1 MVKGEDKEP
10 EVPQVPVPGDIHR
23 RIVRGKERMRRGASL
38 RLLCLRFWRGH
49 QYWYLDEN
57 QLLQVLPT
65 QTTVNGGGKPRHRV
79 RQVRNLIAP
88 IVEEKVSRTT
98 KRVPGYDIAPTSFDP
113 ARVAAASLAKKVALA
128 GYDQWGIRRA
138 TKKLVTLAIVA
149 GEGFAWPYYDTSIGP
164 FAPDPDGDGN
174 WLGRGDIRIRT
185 YSRNQVMWEPGV
197 EFDDSPWI
205 ATQEGRPVDEVMQ
218 LDDYMGGPLAPDAQA
233 MVPQSEKNRW
243 GQQLVVVTE
252 YLERPS
258 PKFPLGRW
266 LTLAGNRVIVGATAG
281 PDGAM
286 IYRPYPLTDCD
297 GNPVDEPVLHRL
309 SYTVDPDADEDFGL
323 VKHLIDPQRSYNDAN
338 NKALEWK
345 NRVLNPRILAPVGSM
360 KTRPDDQPG
369 GIDYYTPV
377 GGQVPQWQPVPP
389 IPESLFQIMQQAKMD
404 MQMIA
409 ATGDIP
415 DDLNA
420 GPAVEAVIER
430 SHEISQQFTGD
441 LAKVHSTI
449 MRHCLYL
456 AGKLYD
462 TPRLMQ
468 VRGLIGWEP
477 IAAFKGSD
485 MMGECDVRVLP
496 GSLVTQTREEVRATV
511 MGYAQLG
518 WVEPE
523 QAMAA
528 IESGT
533 ADQLIETFD
542 LQRSRVWR
550 VIQALKGGPDA
561 FMNLPPHP
569 DGTPGWM
576 PRPFDNLRVQKKEF
590 SDWLMTDD
598 YEGQSAPVQEAA
610 NLYYK
615 GILML
620 EQQEAAQA
628 AQQQMQMAQGLG
640 MSNAARP
647 QLPPP
652 TPSLPGSGAGTPPP
666 K

>member
-1 MVKGEDKEP
+1 MVKGEDQG
-10 EVPQVPVPGDIHR
+10 PQVPVPGDIQR
-23 RIVRGKERMRRGASL
+23 RIMRGKERQRRGASL
-38 RLLCLRFWRGH
+38 RNLCLRFWRGS

-57 QLLQVLPT
+57 QILQVLPT
-65 QTTVNGGGKPRHRV
+65 TTTASGGGKPRHRV
-79 RQVRNLIAP
+79 RQTRNLIAP
-88 IVEEKVSRTT
+88 IVEEKVSRST

-128 GYDQWGIRRA
+128 GYDQWGVRRA
-138 TKKLVTLAIVA
+138 TKKIVTLAIVA
-149 GEGFAWPYYDTSIGP
+149 GEGFAWPFYDTSVGP
-164 FAPDPDGDGN
+164 FAPDPDQDGN
-174 WLGRGDIRIRT
+174 WVGRGDIRIRT
-185 YSRNQVMWEPGV
+185 YSRNQVLWEPGV

-205 ATQEGRPVDEVMQ
+205 ATQEGRPVDEVKQ
-218 LDDYMGGPLAPDAQA
+218 LDDYIGGELTADAQA
-233 MVPQSEKNRW
+233 AELPSEKNR
-243 GQQLVVVTE
+243 QARQLVLVTE

-258 PKFPLGRW
+258 PRFPLGRW
-266 LTLAGNRVIVGATAG
+266 LTIANSKVIVGATPG
-281 PDGAM
+281 PDGAV

-309 SYTVDPDADEDFGL
+309 SYTVDPDNDEDLGL
-323 VKHLIDPQRSYNDAN
+323 VQHLLDAQRSYNDAN
-338 NKALEWK
+338 NKSLEWK

-377 GGQVPQWQPVPP
+377 GGQVPQWQPVPQVP
-389 IPESLFQIMQQAKMD
+389 DSLFQIMAQAKQD
-404 MQMIA
+404 MQQIA
-409 ATGDIP
+409 ATGDVP

-430 SHEISQQFTGD
+430 SHEIGQQFLGD
-441 LAKVHSTI
+441 LAKVHETI

-456 AGKLYD
+456 AGRFYD

-477 IAAFKGSD
+477 IQAFKGSD

-496 GSLVTQTREEVRATV
+496 GSLVTLTREEVRSTV

-533 ADQLIETFD
+533 AEQLIETYD

-550 VIQALKGGPDA
+550 VVQMLKQGPDA
-561 FMNLPPHP
+561 FMNMPPRP

-576 PRPFDNLRVQKKEF
+576 PREFDNLRVQKSEF
-590 SDWLMTDD
+590 SNWLITDD
-598 YEGQSAPVQEAA
+598 FESQPPPVQEAA
-610 NLYYK
+610 NLYYH

-620 EQQEAAQA
+620 EAQQA
-628 AQQQMQMAQGLG
+628 AQQAQIQMEQAQGLG
-640 MSNAARP
+640 MANAGRP

-666 K
+666 AK